1 MLSAANLLGNNN
13 DTSWVLMGPMKVLT
27 FNGTLDAE
35 RTIDA
40 RELFQQVVLESRRI
54 PSIYEV
60 TGRGGKFQP
69 IIKYTPEFGLN
80 VIHPRGTPNAVEI
93 KLKDPQGLIVIYKTG
108 KIRLQGVSL
117 DETFGVLHKFVPSV
131 KKADIKMNNS
141 SAIFGINLR
150 FKNLGSLPG
159 VSYEQEINPFAY
171 LRVKNPKCTV
181 LFTRQGVVHILGASD
196 LEACYQFVRQYLEA
210 IDEKLYFIKTEIAPI
225 KNFRQTGAARGRTG
239 TTCPK
244 DRCPNPYS
252 YEGQCPKAGYYVRPN
267 PQMFPCCYQSKRLKP
282 DEVRMAYRSAGV
294 NIPNSLKSLLGN
306 NRSNSGSNTNN
317 ANLATSYNARGG
329 LKIGTRQCM
338 RYTLQQLKV
347 LAERMKIDTTKL
359 KTKGALC
366 KAIEDKFPA
375 RENAPFRANFSMN
388 GANYALVNRNG
399 KLFINRRVPVRNHET
414 GTKRGAAGPRSG
426 IRACETILK
435 EDLLKY
441 ARALGLNLNSKL
453 RKDQICEAL
462 RTRQT

>member
-13 DTSWVLMGPMKVLT
+13 DTSWVLMGPMKILT

-35 RTIDA
+35 KQIDA
-40 RELFQQVVLESRRI
+40 RELFQRVVLESRRI

-80 VIHPRGTPNAVEI
+80 VLQPRGVPNAVEI
-93 KLKDPQGLIVIYKTG
+93 KLKEPQGLVVIYKTG
-108 KIRLQGVSL
+108 KIRIQGVSL
-117 DETFGVLHKFVPSV
+117 DETFEVLHKFVPSV
-131 KKADIKMNNS
+131 RKTDIKMNNS

-150 FKNLGSLPG
+150 FKDLGRLPK
-159 VSYEQEINPFAY
+159 VRYEQEINPFAY
-171 LRVKNPKCTV
+171 LQVKNPKCTV
-181 LFTRQGVVHILGASD
+181 LFTRQGIVQILGASN
-196 LEACYQFVRQYLEA
+196 LEACYEFVRQYLEA
-210 IDEKLYFIKTEIAPI
+210 IDEKLYFIKTDIAPV
-225 KNFRQTGAARGRTG
+225 KNFRKTGAVRGRTG

-252 YEGQCPKAGYYVRPN
+252 YEGRCPKAGYYVRPN
-267 PQMFPCCYQSKRLKP
+267 PQMFPCCYQSKRMKP
-282 DEVRMAYRSAGV
+282 DEVRRAYQNAGV
-294 NIPNSLKSLLGN
+294 NIPNSLKNLVGTKTPNSVSSNGN
-306 NRSNSGSNTNN
+306 GNS
-317 ANLATSYNARGG
+317 NLATSYNARGS

-366 KAIEDKFPA
+366 QAIEDKFPA
-375 RENAPFRANFSMN
+375 RVNAPFRANFSLN
-388 GANYALVNRNG
+388 GANYALVNKNG
-399 KLFINRRVPVRNHET
+399 KLYINRRVPVKAHQT

-426 IRACETILK
+426 LRACETILK
-435 EDLLKY
+435 EDLLRY
-441 ARALGLNLNSKL
+441 ARALGLEVSPRL
-453 RKDQICEAL
+453 RKDQICEIL
-462 RTRQT
+462 KRR